1 MLVMAF
7 VAVHTLCAQQQKIT
21 LDLKDATLLQV
32 LERLEKLTDYT
43 FLYSDAHIRSIDHLQ
58 LHFEQADIE
67 TILQHCLEKASLGY
81 RIEDKTIILI
91 PEERPEI
98 LELQPEKW
106 FIIRG
111 KVQNEQD
118 IVLPGVNIYIKNSP
132 GIGNASDGNGL
143 FSIYVRKGD
152 VVVFSSVGYRTE
164 EYFVKHP
171 VSEMVIRMKESL
183 EEMEE
188 IQVVG
193 YGIQR
198 RVSSVGAI
206 SNMPLQKYSYP
217 VTSFSNAI
225 AGSMSGII
233 GVQRSGEPGE
243 DISEFWIRGISTFGA
258 GEKALVLIDGVERG
272 SLDDL
277 IPQDIESFSILK
289 DATATAVYGARGAN
303 GVLLIRTRRGKAGRM
318 RIQAGGKTMWS
329 CLPRLPEYVEGYDY
343 ALLSNE
349 AHVVRGEASLYNKAV
364 LQIIQNGLD
373 PEVYPDVDWQKE
385 LLKKWTWGALVN
397 VSCSGGGD
405 LVRYYVGGSYRTN
418 DAAYREAG
426 HNTYHTN
433 VRRRQYDF
441 RTNLDID
448 ITRSTSLGV
457 DFASHLVTMNRPGIG
472 KTDKLWQIQADLN
485 PLVIP
490 LRYPNGYYP
499 CYGDENQAS
508 PLVLLNET
516 GYVSEFRNT
525 LETKLELKQD
535 LSRIIP
541 GWQASASIAYDVRME
556 EEAARTKMP
565 DLYCLMGRDQH
576 GSLILERR
584 VEQQKITYRDSSSS
598 EYQLYFEGKT
608 TYERIFGQHR
618 IGGLLLFNLSHKQS
632 TLSQDLLESIP
643 MRFMGLAGRLTWS
656 WQDIYLAEFN
666 FGYNGSGNFPRGKRF
681 GFFPSM
687 AFGWRLSEYEWWKK
701 HFGVIGSFKLRY
713 SWGIVGNDQI
723 LNTRFPYLTYI
734 DANAPGYGFGD
745 DGKNGVPG
753 VAVKEEGVRN
763 LRWEKAEKQNF
774 GLEMEIAGRLSIELD
789 YFRDYRKGIFM
800 RRGNIPDV
808 VGITSRPY
816 GNVGRLKNWGY
827 EGTFTYHDRI
837 GRINWEVRGNF
848 TYMDNKVLE
857 YDESPGVYAYQNH
870 KGKRLE
876 LTRGLVALGYFRD
889 SLDILNSPRHLDLV
903 RPGDI
908 KYKDINGDGV
918 IDDNDVV
925 PIGNA
930 SVPRLQYGFAA
941 NVQWKG
947 WDLGVFFRGT
957 GAVDYFLGGSG
968 YAPFINRGVG
978 NVLSVAGNKK
988 NRWIPAWYS
997 GDPSTENP
1005 GARFP
1010 RLSYGYHSNFQPSTH
1025 WLCNGAYL
1033 RLKTVEIGYS
1043 FPFTVLRKLAMSR
1056 LRVSVTGDNL
1066 HVWDKVKLWDPEQAS
1081 SNGAVYPLTRSF
1093 LLNVEIEL

>member
-1 MLVMAF
+1 MAF
-7 VAVHTLCAQQQKIT
+7 VAVHTLHAQQQKIS
-21 LDLKDATLLQV
+21 LEVREATLLQV
-32 LERLEKLTDYT
+32 LEKLEALTDYT
-43 FLYSDAHIRSIDHLQ
+43 FLYSDAHIRMVNRLN

-67 TILQHCLEKASLGY
+67 TILKFCLEKTALGY
-81 RIEDKTIILI
+81 RIEDKTIIII
-91 PEERPEI
+91 PEERREV
-98 LELQPEKW
+98 LELQPEQW
-106 FIIRG
+106 WVVQGNVQDVRG
-111 KVQNEQD
+111 G
-118 IVLPGVNIYIKNSP
+118 VLPGVNIYIKNFP
-132 GIGNASDGNGL
+132 GIGSVSDEKG
-143 FSIYVRKGD
+143 FFKIFVRKGD

-164 EYFVKHP
+164 EYFVKDP
-171 VSEMVIRMKESL
+171 SLEVAVRMKESR
-183 EEMEE
+183 EEIEE

-193 YGIQR
+193 YGVQR

-206 SNMPLQKYSYP
+206 SSMPLQQHSYP

-258 GEKALVLIDGVERG
+258 GEKALILIDGVERS

-303 GVLLIRTRRGKAGRM
+303 GVLLIRTRRGKVGRM
-318 RIQAGGKTMWS
+318 RIQASGKTMLS
-329 CLPRLPEYVEGYDY
+329 YLPRLPEYVGGYDY

-349 AHVVRGEASLYNKAV
+349 AHAVRGETPLYNKAI
-364 LQIIQNGLD
+364 LQIIQHGLD
-373 PEVYPDVDWQKE
+373 PDLYPDVDWQKE
-385 LLKKWTWGALVN
+385 LLKKWTWGGLVN

-405 LVRYYVGGSYRTN
+405 LIRYYVGGSYRTN
-418 DAAYREAG
+418 DAAYRDSR
-426 HNTYHTN
+426 HNSYHTN

-441 RTNLDID
+441 RTNLDINV
-448 ITRSTSLGV
+448 TRSTSVAL
-457 DFASHLVTMNRPGIG
+457 DFASHVVTMNRPGIG

-490 LRYPNGYYP
+490 LRYSNGYSP
-499 CYGDENQAS
+499 CYGDANQAS

-516 GYVSEFRNT
+516 GYVSEFRNAI
-525 LETKLELKQD
+525 ETKMELTQD
-535 LSRIIP
+535 LSRITR
-541 GWQASASIAYDVRME
+541 GWRASVAVAYDVRTE
-556 EEAARTKMP
+556 EESARTKMP
-565 DLYCLMGRDQH
+565 DLYSLMGRDQK
-576 GSLILERR
+576 GDLILVRR
-584 VEQQKITYRDSSSS
+584 VEQQKMTYRDSSSS
-598 EYQLYFEGKT
+598 DYQFYFEGKT
-608 TYERIFGQHR
+608 TYERVFGQHR
-618 IGGLLLFNLSHKQS
+618 IGSLLLFNLSHKQNTS
-632 TLSQDLLESIP
+632 ENDLLNSIP
-643 MRFMGLAGRLTWS
+643 VRFMGIAGRLTWS

-687 AFGWRLSEYEWWKK
+687 AFGWRLSEYGWWKK
-701 HFGVIGSFKLRY
+701 HLPVIGSFKLKY
-713 SWGIVGNDQI
+713 SWGMVGNDQI

-734 DANAPGYGFGD
+734 DMNAPGYGFGD
-745 DGKNGVPG
+745 DGRNEIPG
-753 VAVKEEGVRN
+753 IAVREEGVRN
-763 LRWEKAEKQNF
+763 LRWEKAQKQNF
-774 GLEMEIAGRLSIELD
+774 GLEIEVGGRFMVELD

-800 RRGNIPDV
+800 RRGNIPDL

-837 GRINWEVRGNF
+837 GRMNWEVRGNF
-848 TYMDNKVLE
+848 TYMDNKVLD
-857 YDESPGVYAYQNH
+857 YDETPGSFAYQNQ

-889 SLDILNSPRHLDLV
+889 SLDIRNSPRHLDLV

-908 KYKDINGDGV
+908 KYKDITGDGV
-918 IDDNDVV
+918 IDENDFV

-941 NVQWKG
+941 NVEWKG
-947 WDLGVFFRGT
+947 WDLGIFFRGT

-968 YAPFINRGVG
+968 YAPFLNGEVG
-978 NVLSVAGNKK
+978 NVLTVAGNKK

-1005 GARFP
+1005 DARFP
-1010 RLSYGYHSNFQPSTH
+1010 RLSYGPNKNNFQPSTH
-1025 WLCNGAYL
+1025 WLCNGSYL
-1033 RLKTVEIGYS
+1033 RLKTLEIGYS
-1043 FPFTVLRKLAMSR
+1043 FPFPVLRKLALSR
-1056 LRVSVTGDNL
+1056 LRISVTGDNL

-1093 LLNVEIEL
+1093 LLNVQIEL